1 MADQQMHGTRS
12 VSIKQI
18 NGNVT
23 SLTVDPD
30 VSIIWLTICQIS
42 ISEFKNLVSEKTGI
56 AVSEMRLI
64 FKAKQLVDSSKLSE
78 YGKKTNT

>member
-30 VSIIWLTICQIS
+30 VSII
-42 ISEFKNLVSEKTGI
+42 
-56 AVSEMRLI
+56 
-64 FKAKQLVDSSKLSE
+64 
-78 YGKKTNT
+78 